1 MARRAI
7 VALALIVTVV
17 GAHRAAAYSSS
28 TWYQGAD
35 GWAQARRQQRA
46 TGALIFVYFRAEWCP
61 HCRRQ
66 NEMFGSALRYIHSV
80 DCTNG
85 CSDVKSFPMWT
96 FRDGSRHPGVAS
108 FDVLARKTQCA
119 FGQSD
124 GDDGGWRRPERQAPR
139 DDDDQREASEYGT
152 SERMIGGAKIIE
164 VPRR

>member
-1 MARRAI
+1 MTRRSSL
-7 VALALIVTVV
+7 ALALL
-17 GAHRAAAYSSS
+17 AAASVAVPA
-28 TWYQGAD
+28 TATNLNDFAKCLTRAGA
-35 GWAQARRQQRA
+35 
-46 TGALIFVYFRAEWCP
+46 TYYTAEWCP

-66 NEMFGSALRYIHSV
+66 NAMFGSALRYVHVV

-85 CSDVKSFPMWT
+85 CSDVHSLPMWS

-124 GDDGGWRRPERQAPR
+124 GNDGGWRRPERQAPR
-139 DDDDQREASEYGT
+139 DDDGDDDQREASEYDT
-152 SERMIGGAKIIE
+152 TERTVGGAKIIE

>member
-1 MARRAI
+1 MTRRSSL
-7 VALALIVTVV
+7 ALALL
-17 GAHRAAAYSSS
+17 AAASVAVPA
-28 TWYQGAD
+28 TATNLNDFAKCLTRAGA
-35 GWAQARRQQRA
+35 
-46 TGALIFVYFRAEWCP
+46 TYYTAEWCP

-66 NEMFGSALRYIHSV
+66 NAMFGSALRYVHAV

-85 CSDVKSFPMWT
+85 CSEVRSFPTWT

-124 GDDGGWRRPERQAPR
+124 GNDGGWRRPERQAPR
-139 DDDDQREASEYGT
+139 DDDRDDDQREASEYDT
-152 SERMIGGAKIIE
+152 TERTVGGAKIIE